1 MVGMRAVGMEAG
13 MVVAVM
19 VEAPLW
25 ERETMVEVLMVA
37 STVAQKAGEVIGAA
51 VSREVGTTEEGE
63 AAVQVEVMVV
73 VEGVQMAAVVA
84 QEVV

>member
-1 MVGMRAVGMEAG
+1 M
-13 MVVAVM
+13 
-19 VEAPLW
+19 
-25 ERETMVEVLMVA
+25 
-37 STVAQKAGEVIGAA
+37 
-51 VSREVGTTEEGE
+51 SREVGTTEEGE